1 MPFRL
6 QYNSPVIL
14 TFSLICVVVYFADV
28 ISGGNVLHYFTL
40 NQKVNFDRLSDY
52 PGLLLYI
59 FGHDSLGHL
68 VNNLTFMLLLGPIIE
83 EKYGAQRLMI
93 MIFLT
98 ALFTAIL
105 NIVLFKSGLI
115 GASGIVFML
124 IMLVSFTNFS
134 AGKIPITFLAILV
147 LFIGK
152 EFIDGFKHDEISQ
165 FAHIIGGLCGSIFGF
180 TKGLKK

>member
-1 MPFRL
+1 MRL
-6 QYNSPVIL
+6 HYNAPVIL
-14 TFSLICVVVYFADV
+14 TFSLICVIVYAADV
-28 ISGGNVLHYFTL
+28 ISGGNVVDYFAI
-40 NQKVNFDRLSDY
+40 NQHVNFDRISDY
-52 PGLLLYI
+52 PSLLLYI
-59 FGHDSLGHL
+59 FGHASLDHL
-68 VNNLTFMLLLGPIIE
+68 VNNLTFILLLGPIIE

-105 NIVLFKSGLI
+105 NVVLFSSGLI

-134 AGKIPITFLAILV
+134 AGRIPITFIAILA

-152 EFIDGFKHDEISQ
+152 EFIDGFKQDEISQ
-165 FAHIIGGLCGSIFGF
+165 FAHIFGGLCGSIFGF
-180 TKGLKK
+180 TRGLKK

>member
-6 QYNSPVIL
+6 HYNAPVIL
-14 TFSLICVVVYFADV
+14 TFSLICVLVYVADS
-28 ISGGNVLHYFTL
+28 ISGGNVLPYFAL
-40 NQKVNFDRLSDY
+40 KQNVNFDRLSDY

-59 FGHDSLGHL
+59 FGHSGLNHL
-68 VNNLTFMLLLGPIIE
+68 VNNLTFLLLLGPIIE
-83 EKYGAQRLMI
+83 EKYGAQRLLI

-98 ALFTAIL
+98 TLFTAIL

-134 AGKIPITFLAILV
+134 AGRIPLTFVAILI

-152 EFIDGFKHDEISQ
+152 EFIDGFKQDEISQ
-165 FAHIIGGLCGSIFGF
+165 FAHIIGGFCGSIFGF

>member
-1 MPFRL
+1 MPRL
-6 QYNSPVIL
+6 HYNAPVIL
-14 TFSLICVVVYFADV
+14 TFSLICVLVYVGNA
-28 ISGGNVLHYFTL
+28 ISGGNLIDYFAIK
-40 NQKVNFDRLSDY
+40 QHVNFNRLSDY
-52 PGLLLYI
+52 PSLLLYI
-59 FGHDSLGHL
+59 FGHASIDHL
-68 VNNLTFMLLLGPIIE
+68 LSNLTFILLLGPIIE
-83 EKYGAQRLMI
+83 EKYGAQRLII

-134 AGKIPITFLAILV
+134 SGRIPITFIAILA

-152 EFIDGFKHDEISQ
+152 EFIDGFKQDEISQ
-165 FAHIIGGLCGSIFGF
+165 FAHIIGGLCGSFFGF
-180 TKGLKK
+180 TKGLKKG

>member
-6 QYNSPVIL
+6 HYNAPVVL
-14 TFSLICVVVYFADV
+14 TFSLICVVVYFGDK
-28 ISGGNVLHYFTL
+28 ISGGSVLPYFAV
-40 NQKVNFDRLSDY
+40 NQNVNFDRLSDY
-52 PGLLLYI
+52 PGLILYI
-59 FGHDSLGHL
+59 FGHGSLSHL
-68 VNNLTFMLLLGPIIE
+68 VNNLTFLLLLGPIIE

-105 NIVLFKSGLI
+105 NVVLFKSGLI
-115 GASGIVFML
+115 GASGVVFML

-134 AGKIPITFLAILV
+134 AGRIPITFIAILI
-147 LFIGK
+147 LFVGK
-152 EFIDGFKHDEISQ
+152 EFIDGFKQDEVSQ